1 MQTEIAAVTGD
12 DAAMSTLGVGADFKE
27 FQKLFAPRVAELA
40 SDVIEPLDQLS
51 VTVARLEQELHE
63 LRLRQLDETTEKWNQ
78 YKTGYERYLR
88 PEPLMEEEESGGEDL
103 EPTDVIDA
111 EGPADTVETRE
122 PALDGDEVE
131 GAESAPAEAPAQMDD
146 SSAAK
151 QGGIV
156 VMKAGDIL
164 NGYRILEDF
173 KVVGAGLSKWTFAE
187 RGGRQYFIKEFLSPT
202 YPDDDAPGSEKIKAK
217 KRARCA
223 AFEAHH
229 RGVQRALAPL
239 SAYGGNLIVT
249 LDFFRWGAK
258 YYKVTEKVDAEGLSS
273 TDVTALGLRAQ
284 LVLMKTVAHSLK
296 ILHQLK
302 IVHSDLKPSNVLIKR
317 TELGYTTKLIDFDSA
332 YIAGRPPP
340 PEEIV
345 GTINYYSPELLGYI
359 QEAGVAPGELGVASD
374 IFALGLIY
382 TEYLT
387 GAPPPFD
394 VARYHEPAVAV
405 RSGETLRIPRGGLP
419 PQLADLIDAMLLPD
433 PARRPTIGHL
443 HATLMTVRP
452 EVEGRA
458 PSGPPSALRGKGLR
472 TASPGPSVTESRLGG
487 RLLGKLVRKRPDPPR

>member
-1 MQTEIAAVTGD
+1 
-12 DAAMSTLGVGADFKE
+12 
-27 FQKLFAPRVAELA
+27 
-40 SDVIEPLDQLS
+40 
-51 VTVARLEQELHE
+51 
-63 LRLRQLDETTEKWNQ
+63 
-78 YKTGYERYLR
+78 
-88 PEPLMEEEESGGEDL
+88 
-103 EPTDVIDA
+103 
-111 EGPADTVETRE
+111 
-122 PALDGDEVE
+122 
-131 GAESAPAEAPAQMDD
+131 
-146 SSAAK
+146 
-151 QGGIV
+151 
-156 VMKAGDIL
+156 MKAGDIL

-273 TDVTALGLRAQ
+273 ADVTALGLRAQ

-296 ILHQLK
+296 ILHDLK

-387 GAPPPFD
+387 GAPPTFD

-405 RSGETLRIPRGGLP
+405 RSGETLRIPRGGVP

-433 PARRPTIGHL
+433 PDRRPTIGHV

-452 EVEGRA
+452 EVAGEV
-458 PSGPPSALRGKGLR
+458 PSRPPSALRGKGLR
-472 TASPGPSVTESRLGG
+472 TTAGRPPVTEPGLGG
-487 RLLGKLVRKRPDPPR
+487 RLVGKLVRKRPGSPPR

>member
-1 MQTEIAAVTGD
+1 M
-12 DAAMSTLGVGADFKE
+12 
-27 FQKLFAPRVAELA
+27 
-40 SDVIEPLDQLS
+40 
-51 VTVARLEQELHE
+51 
-63 LRLRQLDETTEKWNQ
+63 
-78 YKTGYERYLR
+78 
-88 PEPLMEEEESGGEDL
+88 
-103 EPTDVIDA
+103 
-111 EGPADTVETRE
+111 
-122 PALDGDEVE
+122 
-131 GAESAPAEAPAQMDD
+131 
-146 SSAAK
+146 
-151 QGGIV
+151 
-156 VMKAGDIL
+156 
-164 NGYRILEDF
+164 
-173 KVVGAGLSKWTFAE
+173 
-187 RGGRQYFIKEFLSPT
+187 
-202 YPDDDAPGSEKIKAK
+202 
-217 KRARCA
+217 
-223 AFEAHH
+223 
-229 RGVQRALAPL
+229 
-239 SAYGGNLIVT
+239 
-249 LDFFRWGAK
+249 
-258 YYKVTEKVDAEGLSS
+258 
-273 TDVTALGLRAQ
+273 TALGLRAQ

-452 EVEGRA
+452 EGEGRA

-472 TASPGPSVTESRLGG
+472 TASPVPSVTESRLGG

>member
-1 MQTEIAAVTGD
+1 M
-12 DAAMSTLGVGADFKE
+12 
-27 FQKLFAPRVAELA
+27 R
-40 SDVIEPLDQLS
+40 
-51 VTVARLEQELHE
+51 
-63 LRLRQLDETTEKWNQ
+63 
-78 YKTGYERYLR
+78 
-88 PEPLMEEEESGGEDL
+88 
-103 EPTDVIDA
+103 
-111 EGPADTVETRE
+111 
-122 PALDGDEVE
+122 
-131 GAESAPAEAPAQMDD
+131 
-146 SSAAK
+146 
-151 QGGIV
+151 
-156 VMKAGDIL
+156 AGDVL

-202 YPDDDAPGSEKIKAK
+202 YPDENAPGSEKIKAK

-258 YYKVTEKVDAEGLSS
+258 YYKVTEKVDAEGMSS
-273 TDVTALGLRAQ
+273 ADISALGLRVQ
-284 LVLMKTVAHSLK
+284 LVLMRTVAHSLK
-296 ILHQLK
+296 ILHDLR
-302 IVHSDLKPSNVLIKR
+302 IVHGDLKPSNILIKR

-359 QEAGVAPGELGVASD
+359 QEAGVTPAELGVASD

-394 VARYHEPAVAV
+394 VAKYHEPAVAV
-405 RSGETLRIPRGGLP
+405 RSGETLRVPRRDIPTE
-419 PQLADLIDAMLLPD
+419 LADLIDAMLSPD
-433 PARRPTIGHL
+433 PARRPTIGNV
-443 HATLMTVRP
+443 HATLMALRP
-452 EVEGRA
+452 TAEEERA
-458 PSGPPSALRGKGLR
+458 AGPPSPLRGKGLR
-472 TASPGPSVTESRLGG
+472 TALRRSPATESRPGG
-487 RLLGKLVRKRPDPPR
+487 RLVGKLVRKRTDPPR

>member
-1 MQTEIAAVTGD
+1 M
-12 DAAMSTLGVGADFKE
+12 
-27 FQKLFAPRVAELA
+27 R
-40 SDVIEPLDQLS
+40 
-51 VTVARLEQELHE
+51 
-63 LRLRQLDETTEKWNQ
+63 
-78 YKTGYERYLR
+78 
-88 PEPLMEEEESGGEDL
+88 
-103 EPTDVIDA
+103 
-111 EGPADTVETRE
+111 
-122 PALDGDEVE
+122 
-131 GAESAPAEAPAQMDD
+131 
-146 SSAAK
+146 
-151 QGGIV
+151 
-156 VMKAGDIL
+156 AGDIL
-164 NGYRILEDF
+164 NGYTILEDF

-258 YYKVTEKVDAEGLSS
+258 YYKVTEKVDAEGLG
-273 TDVTALGLRAQ
+273 TADITALGLRAQ

-296 ILHQLK
+296 ILHDLK
-302 IVHSDLKPSNVLIKR
+302 IVHGDLKPSNVLIKR
-317 TELGYTTKLIDFDSA
+317 TELGYTTKLIDFDNA

-359 QEAGVAPGELGVASD
+359 QEAGVSPGELGVASD

-394 VARYHEPAVAV
+394 APRYHEPAVAV
-405 RSGETLRIPRGGLP
+405 RSGETLRIPRPGLP
-419 PQLADLIDAMLLPD
+419 TRLADLIDAMLLPD
-433 PARRPTIGHL
+433 PARRPTIGHV

-452 EVEGRA
+452 EAEDEG
-458 PSGPPSALRGKGLR
+458 PSGPPSGLRGKGLR
-472 TASPGPSVTESRLGG
+472 TALKRPPIAEPAVPG
-487 RLLGKLVRKRPDPPR
+487 RLVGKLVRKRTDPPPQ